1 MKRLLSLLLAVAM
14 VVLVLAF
21 AVSCGDKPEN
31 TTASTTTEKTTDGT
45 KSTTSSSNG
54 DAGTTASSGATSGSD
69 VSTSD
74 TDSTTDTTV
83 SSENDGRTKHPDYQ
97 DVNFGGR
104 TFKFAASIGQLA
116 TWDFYEITAES
127 TGDDNIITEGII
139 ARNAAVESLYN
150 CKIECDYT
158 NDAPAYAMNDMQQGK
173 HTVDFILWL
182 WNNAVDYDW
191 TYNIA
196 NMDIDFSHSW
206 WDQNYHESFS
216 YTVDGVDKCYNI
228 SGKFNLLSYDATWSL
243 FFNKDVYER
252 LVSAGKTSID
262 IYDEVRKGTWTM
274 DKMISLMDA
283 AKSDVNGDQN
293 MKYEDGDIFGC
304 VTINNQYF
312 ATSLITAAGL
322 RMTTKE
328 NGTHHAISSQNT
340 DVKAYSAAI
349 DKAIELWQSP
359 AFLSTSGSNTQS
371 SLTNG
376 QALFVSEVLTVARR
390 ITDENARFS
399 IVPIPKYS
407 EDQEDYAQL
416 VCTTGAGLKVS
427 ASITDIKATAD
438 FLEVFGYHSEKILYP
453 AYINYYKTQ
462 CFCEDESGEML
473 DIVLR
478 TRVWEYDNFRNGGMM
493 SRLTSFIT
501 SGKNQFTKALASMSN
516 SANSVY
522 DAHMATL
529 KKLK

>member
-1 MKRLLSLLLAVAM
+1 MKRFLSLLLAVAM

-31 TTASTTTEKTTDGT
+31 TTSTTTEKTTEGT

-54 DAGTTASSGATSGSD
+54 GDSTTASSETTSGSG
-69 VSTSD
+69 STTASD
-74 TDSTTDTTV
+74 TGSTTEITV
-83 SSENDGRTKHPDYQ
+83 SSEDDGRAKHPDYQ

-104 TFKFAASIGQLA
+104 TFTFAAAQGQFN

-127 TGDDNIITEGII
+127 TGDDNLITEGII
-139 ARNAAVESLYN
+139 ARNSTVESLYN
-150 CKIECDYT
+150 CKIACIYSDSPQSYAA
-158 NDAPAYAMNDMQQGK
+158 NDLSTGK

-182 WNNAVDYDW
+182 WANAKDYDW
-191 TYNIA
+191 SYNIA

-206 WDQNYHESFS
+206 WDQNYHEAFS

-228 SGKFNLLSYDATWSL
+228 SGKFNLLSYDSTWAL

-252 LVSAGKTSID
+252 LVSAGKTSVN
-262 IYDEVRKGTWTM
+262 IYEEARSGTWTM
-274 DKMISLMDA
+274 DKMISLMDV
-283 AKSDVNGDQN
+283 AKSDVNGDQV

-304 VTINNQYF
+304 VTVNNMYF

-322 RMTTKE
+322 HMTIKTD
-328 NGTHHAISSQNT
+328 GVHHAINAQNT
-340 DVKAYSAAI
+340 DVQSYSAAI
-349 DKAIELWQSP
+349 DKAIELWSSL
-359 AFLSTSGSNTQS
+359 AFLSPGGSTHTA
-371 SLTNG
+371 LTNG

-399 IVPIPKYS
+399 IVPLPKYT
-407 EDQEDYAQL
+407 EEQEDYSQL

-427 ASITDIKATAD
+427 ASVTDVKATSQ

-462 CFCEDESGEML
+462 CFCEEEAGEML

-478 TRVWEYDNFRNGGMM
+478 TRTWEYDAFVVGGMM
-493 SRLTSFIT
+493 SRATSFIT
-501 SGKNQFTKALASMSN
+501 TGKNQFAKALSSMGS
-516 SANSVY
+516 SANAVY
-522 DAHMATL
+522 ENHMNSL

>member
-1 MKRLLSLLLAVAM
+1 MKRFLSLLLAVAM

-31 TTASTTTEKTTDGT
+31 TTSTTTEKTTEGT

-54 DAGTTASSGATSGSD
+54 GDSTTASSETTSGSG
-69 VSTSD
+69 STTASD
-74 TDSTTDTTV
+74 TGSTTETTV
-83 SSENDGRTKHPDYQ
+83 SSEDDGRTKHPDYQ

-104 TFKFAASIGQLA
+104 TFKFAASIGQLS

-127 TGDDNIITEGII
+127 TGNDNLITEGII
-139 ARNAAVESLYN
+139 ARNSTVESLYN

-158 NDAPAYAMNDMQQGK
+158 TDAPSYAMNDMAQGK
-173 HTVDFILWL
+173 HSVDFILWL
-182 WNNAVDYDW
+182 FNNAVDYDW
-191 TYNIA
+191 SYNMA

-206 WDQNYHESFS
+206 WDQNYHEAFS

-228 SGKFNLLSYDATWSL
+228 SGKFNLLSYDSTWSL

-252 LVSAGKTSID
+252 LVSAGKTSIN
-262 IYDEVRKGTWTM
+262 IYEEARNGTWTM
-274 DKMISLMDA
+274 DKMISLMDV

-322 RMTTKE
+322 HMTTKTD
-328 NGTHHAISSQNT
+328 GIHHAINAQNT

-349 DKAIELWQSP
+349 DKAIELWSSP
-359 AFLSTSGSNTQS
+359 AFLSTGGTDTQN

-399 IVPIPKYS
+399 IVPIPKYN
-407 EDQEDYAQL
+407 EEQEDYAQL

-427 ASITDIKATAD
+427 ASVTDVKATSQ

-462 CFCEDESGEML
+462 CFCEDEAGEML

-478 TRVWEYDNFRNGGMM
+478 TRTWEYDSFVNGGMM
-493 SRLTSFIT
+493 SRVTSFIT
-501 SGKNQFTKALASMSN
+501 TGKNQFAKALSSMGS

-522 DAHMATL
+522 EGRMNNL

>member
-1 MKRLLSLLLAVAM
+1 
-14 VVLVLAF
+14 
-21 AVSCGDKPEN
+21 
-31 TTASTTTEKTTDGT
+31 
-45 KSTTSSSNG
+45 
-54 DAGTTASSGATSGSD
+54 
-69 VSTSD
+69 
-74 TDSTTDTTV
+74 
-83 SSENDGRTKHPDYQ
+83 
-97 DVNFGGR
+97 
-104 TFKFAASIGQLA
+104 
-116 TWDFYEITAES
+116 
-127 TGDDNIITEGII
+127 
-139 ARNAAVESLYN
+139 
-150 CKIECDYT
+150 
-158 NDAPAYAMNDMQQGK
+158 
-173 HTVDFILWL
+173 
-182 WNNAVDYDW
+182 
-191 TYNIA
+191 
-196 NMDIDFSHSW
+196 
-206 WDQNYHESFS
+206 
-216 YTVDGVDKCYNI
+216 
-228 SGKFNLLSYDATWSL
+228 
-243 FFNKDVYER
+243 
-252 LVSAGKTSID
+252 
-262 IYDEVRKGTWTM
+262 
-274 DKMISLMDA
+274 
-283 AKSDVNGDQN
+283 
-293 MKYEDGDIFGC
+293 
-304 VTINNQYF
+304 
-312 ATSLITAAGL
+312 
-322 RMTTKE
+322 MTTKE
-328 NGTHHAISSQNT
+328 NGTHHAINAQNT

-501 SGKNQFTKALASMSN
+501 SGKNRSEERR
-516 SANSVY
+516 
-522 DAHMATL
+522 
-529 KKLK
+529 